1 MRPTRALA
9 ITAVVVLSA
18 LLGAAQ
24 ANAEV
29 SVSIGKHASLTTDGA
44 IVIRVHIACDPLPGT
59 EDYQEALAGAVQ
71 GKTAAAAEGG
81 IDGAVAC
88 DGVLRTHTARLSPF
102 TRAVFK
108 RGPAVARASIM
119 ICNVVEDEQVC
130 EHVAAEQRVVIRGA
144 VVP

>member
-108 RGPAVARASIM
+108 RGPAVARASIT